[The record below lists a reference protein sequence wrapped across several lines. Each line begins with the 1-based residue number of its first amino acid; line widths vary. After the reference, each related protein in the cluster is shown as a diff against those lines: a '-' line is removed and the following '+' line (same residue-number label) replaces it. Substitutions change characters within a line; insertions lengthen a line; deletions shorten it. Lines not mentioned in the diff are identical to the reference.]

1 MEVRPLSRDVLRVA
15 GRALPA
21 LAAALAVLFF
31 FAASAG
37 CADDL
42 TSDSQAQTGNQKST
56 SGSSATG
63 APHPRAAS
71 TAPAIARKVKLLY
84 VDGYPRWEY
93 RYLSQAMLRDPA
105 IDVSCLLTS
114 ADPGYAQR
122 ADPPDA
128 KTGFP
133 GPIDRFPNS
142 PELLAKYD
150 VVLLGDVDP
159 REFSDG
165 QLRML
170 IEFVTEKGG
179 GVGMVAGPRFSPAA
193 YRSTRLAELLPVEMD
208 PVRHGEERRGEGA
221 EFRPVL
227 TADGAASPAFRLL
240 VDPAAGGKS
249 LKSDVPPLYWY
260 AHGVRPA
267 KGSKVLLSHPTEKG
281 ADGNAAPLLVV
292 GNRGKGWTMFVAV
305 DDVWRWR
312 YGGDDE
318 AYVTFW
324 HELVSDLARN
334 GVPGSRDQPA
344 SGRAES
350 LNVIPGNPPAGVR
363 K

>member
-1 MEVRPLSRDVLRVA
+1 MEVRPLSRDVLRVVE
-15 GRALPA
+15 RALPA

-37 CADDL
+37 CADDV
-42 TSDSQAQTGNQKST
+42 TSDPQAQSGNPQ
-56 SGSSATG
+56 SATTKPAG
-63 APHPRAAS
+63 
-71 TAPAIARKVKLLY
+71 TAQVPAGARKIKLLY

-93 RYLSQAMLRDPA
+93 RYLSQAMVRDPS

-122 ADPPDA
+122 ADPPDP

-142 PELLAKYD
+142 PEGLAKYD

-165 QLRML
+165 QFRML
-170 IEFVTEKGG
+170 IEFVTQKGG
-179 GVGMVAGPRFSPAA
+179 GFGMAAGPRFSPAA
-193 YRSTRLAELLPVEMD
+193 YRSTRLAELLPVEMEQ
-208 PVRHGEERRGEGA
+208 VRRGEERQGEGT
-221 EFRPVL
+221 EFRPAL

-260 AHGVRPA
+260 AHGVRPGNGA
-267 KGSKVLLSHPTEKG
+267 RVLLSHPKEKG
-281 ADGNAAPLLVV
+281 PDGNAAPLLVV
-292 GNRGKGWTMFVAV
+292 GDRGKGRSMFVAV

-312 YGGDDE
+312 YGGDEE
-318 AYVTFW
+318 AYLTFW

-334 GVPGSRDQPA
+334 GMPDHR
-344 SGRAES
+344 
-350 LNVIPGNPPAGVR
+350 N
-363 K
+363 

>member
-1 MEVRPLSRDVLRVA
+1 MEVRPLPRDVLRVV

-42 TSDSQAQTGNQKST
+42 PSEPQPQTGNQ
-56 SGSSATG
+56 GPQNQRSA
-63 APHPRAAS
+63 APDTR
-71 TAPAIARKVKLLY
+71 PAVVARKIKLLY

-93 RYLSQAMLRDPA
+93 RYLSKAMLRDPV

-122 ADPPDA
+122 ADPPDP

-133 GPIDRFPNS
+133 GPIDKFPNS

-165 QLRML
+165 QFRTLS
-170 IEFVTEKGG
+170 EFVTEKGHG
-179 GVGMVAGPRFSPAA
+179 LGMIAGPRFSPAA
-193 YRSTRLAELLPVEMD
+193 YRSTRLAELLPVGLD
-208 PVRHGEERRGEGA
+208 QVRRGEERQGEGA

-227 TADGAASPAFRLL
+227 TAEGAASPAFRML
-240 VDPAAGGKS
+240 VDPAAGGTS
-249 LKSDVPPLYWY
+249 LRSDVPPLYWY

-267 KGSKVLLSHPTEKG
+267 KGSRVLVTHPTDKCP
-281 ADGNAAPLLVV
+281 DGSAAPLLVV
-292 GNRGKGWTMFVAV
+292 GSHGKGRTMFVAV

-312 YGGDDE
+312 FGGDEE
-318 AYVTFW
+318 AYLIFW
-324 HELVSDLARN
+324 HELVSDLART
-334 GVPGSRDQPA
+334 GVPDRHDQPA
-344 SGRAES
+344 TERAEN
-350 LNVIPGNPPAGVR
+350 LNEAPGNSPAGVR